1 MQAKTTQKSNN
12 TKKKKS
18 QKTFFPWRSN
28 QRKWTDTLF
37 EKKLLTYP
45 SLMTNTEL
53 ARALEEHH
61 RWRIGYGKYR
71 WSEDPIR
78 EKAETEAPFTAKV
91 LSRIMTEAIA
101 RLKII
106 GDMTEGRY
114 KKEF

>member
-1 MQAKTTQKSNN
+1 MKTKIEQKSGQS
-12 TKKKKS
+12 KKKTPKP
-18 QKTFFPWRSN
+18 FYPWRSN

-37 EKKLLTYP
+37 AKKLLTYP

-71 WSEDPIR
+71 WVEDPIR

-106 GDMTEGRY
+106 GDMAEGRY
-114 KKEF
+114 KKEL